1 MVYSFVVLLLM
12 VTRSHTARP
21 RPAQL
26 LVRPAAPPRSSGIL
40 ATAVAASVS
49 AESSC
54 FESVWIS
61 PEPEAADLR
70 SQTAALRSGDAV
82 LCVPNAVKKEEI
94 ASLVDASIAAA
105 ESQRDARTCFLP
117 ARVRL
122 HVPVDLPSDAIAVC
136 DDILRRMLALLDSE
150 LPSIASS
157 MFDSNSLL
165 QLFDD
170 GDLEYSAREP
180 AVNVYNEKG
189 LFTPHKDH
197 HALTVLIPLTS
208 PDDGSFE
215 GGSFE
220 GGGTGYWT
228 PEDYRRDQRSTSRG
242 GALHPTV
249 LLRQEAGTA
258 MLFSGDVTHC
268 GMPVKSGTRL
278 VFVASFSTRIS
289 AQTLIRRA
297 EQRVAERAAS

>member
-1 MVYSFVVLLLM
+1 MG
-12 VTRSHTARP
+12 TGHTARP
-21 RPAQL
+21 AAL
-26 LVRPAAPPRSSGIL
+26 LQPAAATRFSGVL
-40 ATAVAASVS
+40 ATAVAASGA

-61 PEPEAADLR
+61 PEPKAADR
-70 SQTAALRSGDAV
+70 PSQAAALRRGDAV
-82 LCVPNAVKKEEI
+82 LCVPNAMKKKEI
-94 ASLVDASIAAA
+94 ARLVGASIAAA
-105 ESQRDARTCFLP
+105 ESQRDMHTCFLP

-122 HVPVDLPSDAIAVC
+122 HVPASLPSDAIAVC
-136 DDILRRMLALLDSE
+136 DDVLRRMLTLLDSE
-150 LPSIASS
+150 LPSIAGS
-157 MFDSNSLL
+157 MFESESLL

-215 GGSFE
+215 GG
-220 GGGTGYWT
+220 GTGYWT
-228 PEDYRRDQRSTSRG
+228 PEDYSTAERSPSSP
-242 GALHPTV
+242 LQPTV
-249 LLRQEAGTA
+249 VLRGAAGTA
-258 MLFSGDVTHC
+258 MLFGGDVTHC

-297 EQRVAERAAS
+297 EQRDAERART